1 MIGIEA
7 IVACIMSIDKD
18 DPPRRA
24 GSGGTGRV
32 EPDLLTP
39 PLLLCKK
46 VADVY
51 CVWRKRR
58 LQSSCLVLIQ
68 KAPFCLLT
76 DVSANRPSIS
86 LLGGI
91 KRAEERRELQNIII
105 LNGDAT

>member
-51 CVWRKRR
+51 CVYREKEGFN
-58 LQSSCLVLIQ
+58 LLVLFSS
-68 KAPFCLLT
+68 KKLRF
-76 DVSANRPSIS
+76 VY
-86 LLGGI
+86 
-91 KRAEERRELQNIII
+91 
-105 LNGDAT
+105 

>member
-18 DPPRRA
+18 DPPRRP

-32 EPDLLTP
+32 EPELLTP

-51 CVWRKRR
+51 REKEGFN
-58 LQSSCLVLIQ
+58 LLVLFSS
-68 KAPFCLLT
+68 KKLRF
-76 DVSANRPSIS
+76 VY
-86 LLGGI
+86 
-91 KRAEERRELQNIII
+91 
-105 LNGDAT
+105 

>member
-24 GSGGTGRV
+24 GSGGTGRQSR
-32 EPDLLTP
+32 T
-39 PLLLCKK
+39 LLLCYY
-46 VADVY
+46 A
-51 CVWRKRR
+51 RR
-58 LQSSCLVLIQ
+58 LQMCIVYREKEGFNLLVLFIQ

-76 DVSANRPSIS
+76 DVSAHRPSIS
-86 LLGGI
+86 LLAWWQGGVE
-91 KRAEERRELQNIII
+91 RRRELQNIII